1 MSLGNNIYELR
12 SARGMSQ
19 GKLAELLDVSRQSVS
34 KWETESAVPDLD
46 KLIKMCDLFD
56 VTLDTL
62 TGRTPKESRQDT
74 FTSVTRSA
82 PPFTTANIVGYILL
96 AVSLIAGALIFVI
109 DVDSFLMSFPFLLPI
124 LACGIICLC
133 VKRNIGYWCVWA
145 ALSPLCV
152 MTFYFLGLPI
162 LSTTGGTQIIVFI
175 IMSAFAYKKVKGG
188 SIQISKKRTI
198 VLAAIAFLCLALFIA
213 IKFMELNFISFCI
226 VNYSV
231 YAVFALMLTYG
242 ACYVRALRE
251 K

>member
-1 MSLGNNIYELR
+1 MTIGEKIKSLRQKNNVTQE
-12 SARGMSQ
+12 
-19 GKLAELLDVSRQSVS
+19 KLAEYLNISYQSVS

-62 TGRTPKESRQDT
+62 TGRTPKESSQDT

-175 IMSAFAYKKVKGG
+175 IMSAKALVLGCYNSRLLHFLFFV
-188 SIQISKKRTI
+188 SIEITIS
-198 VLAAIAFLCLALFIA
+198 VSGA
-213 IKFMELNFISFCI
+213 
-226 VNYSV
+226 
-231 YAVFALMLTYG
+231 TYFKTG
-242 ACYVRALRE
+242 YFV
-251 K
+251 